1 MNDNTDEEHGIGVN
15 GFQTT
20 YGMNRVVYLGEK
32 QAKGSLG
39 QKHMLS
45 NKG

>member
-1 MNDNTDEEHGIGVN
+1 MTKLQWNKQMNDNTDEEHGIGVN

-32 QAKGSLG
+32 QD
-39 QKHMLS
+39 
-45 NKG
+45 